1 MSTILFLLLIMAQPV
16 SVKTQTLRL
25 EFLYENQLLLK
36 ALILKAR
43 MSPSVPFAL
52 SRVDKLPLVC
62 NFVCP
67 LFCIVVVVK
76 K

>member
-25 EFLYENQLLLK
+25 EFLYENQLP
-36 ALILKAR
+36 LKAR
-43 MSPSVPFAL
+43 MGPSVPFAL
-52 SRVDKLPLVC
+52 SRLDKLPLVC

-76 K
+76 KIN